1 MLLLLKKIHSRPN
14 YLKESEKQI
23 PLYSDE
29 IQVLSTSRRY
39 QQHNN
44 KMKIDILC
52 CSHKQTHVQRLQD
65 TFNQILQF
73 TNDFVLTCAPIMLT
87 VIKSDDQSIV

>member
-44 KMKIDILC
+44 KMKIDIC
-52 CSHKQTHVQRLQD
+52 CSRKQTHFQRLQD

-73 TNDFVLTCAPIMLT
+73 TNGFVLTCAPIMLT
-87 VIKSDDQSIV
+87 VIKSDDPSIV